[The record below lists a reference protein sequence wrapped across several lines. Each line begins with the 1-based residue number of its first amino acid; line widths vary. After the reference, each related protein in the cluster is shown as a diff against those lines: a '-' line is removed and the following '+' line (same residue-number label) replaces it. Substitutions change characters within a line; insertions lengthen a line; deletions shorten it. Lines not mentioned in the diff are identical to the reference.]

1 MCVLVC
7 TGELDMMEYRQFI
20 WHGGKLVIAL
30 PSHNA
35 SCSGFDQASARCR
48 VSNILMCWL
57 SAVIPELVL
66 CQKRHMLLHLSL
78 YFFQNRARK
87 DTAAV
92 NENRE
97 QKWLRGKTREVKVK
111 KYLPLCPPLCRERM
125 TTPTKGSQ
133 TFELSI
139 LTSSPALDPA
149 WENPLDPLQR
159 ECMQCGSLPLID
171 FILHTLCY
179 KTLRD
184 SQRSPV
190 LEASDPW

>member
-1 MCVLVC
+1 MHHAQVLTRPVQ
-7 TGELDMMEYRQFI
+7 GAG
-20 WHGGKLVIAL
+20 WVIFWCADWVQWYQ
-30 PSHNA
+30 SWCFA
-35 SCSGFDQASARCR
+35 KRDTCSYIYLF
-48 VSNILMCWL
+48 L
-57 SAVIPELVL
+57 
-66 CQKRHMLLHLSL
+66 
-78 YFFQNRARK
+78 NRARK